1 MAMNMKT
8 KFNKYWDS
16 LEKMNKLIFVAMLI
30 HPWYK
35 LKYLNYCLSN
45 VYKSDVVKDVV
56 ESVTYIFVY
65 RLPDFYK
72 SQHNSSTRG
81 GQSTDDPKQ
90 SNNGTM
96 EADNDEEVDS

>member
-45 VYKSDVVKDVV
+45 VYENDVKDAV
-56 ESVTYIFVY
+56 ESVKIYLY
-65 RLPDFYK
+65 RLYDFYK
-72 SQHNSSTRG
+72 SQ
-81 GQSTDDPKQ
+81 Q
-90 SNNGTM
+90 
-96 EADNDEEVDS
+96 